1 MKFLP
6 KNIKTSVK
14 IAQNLAILGKNLLLE
29 LKLSSKNAI
38 LISDEDIWQNCSG
51 FFEDNFCEK
60 KLILEKPK
68 ADEENLEIIAKNLN
82 SSDLIIAVGSGTISD
97 LCKYTSFKTG
107 IPYVIFPSAASMNGY
122 LSKNASITV
131 NSHKK
136 TLAATL
142 PEAIFCD
149 IEILKNAPKILTK
162 AGIGDSM
169 CFYSCW
175 FDWLLS
181 HLLLETEF
189 NHESFALLSDEMS
202 DFINNYK
209 NFSDN
214 ELLEIL
220 MKILLLSGASMTLAG
235 SSSPA
240 SQSEHLI
247 AHAYSM
253 KYPLQSAQVLHGLQ
267 IASTTLISA
276 KIQEELISSNEIS
289 MRENSFEF
297 DKISKFFGAKI
308 AKECEKEY
316 SLKHHLIRQNQKFLS
331 QELHQNWQQY
341 CQVLSRVFLS
351 EQTLRDIF
359 YHFKIDVGNEALR
372 IDKGELDELVYYAKF
387 IRNRFTCLDF

>member
-1 MKFLP
+1 MSFLP

-14 IAQNLAILGKNLLLE
+14 IAKNLAISTKKLLCE

-38 LISDEDIWQNCSG
+38 LVSDDDIWQNCSG
-51 FFEDNFCEK
+51 FFDNDFYSQ
-60 KLILEKPK
+60 KLILSKPK
-68 ADEENLEIIAKNLN
+68 ADEENLEIIAKNLG

-107 IPYVIFPSAASMNGY
+107 IPYIIFPSAASMNGF
-122 LSKNASITV
+122 LSKNASITI

-142 PEAIFCD
+142 PEAVFCD
-149 IEILKNAPKILTK
+149 IEILKNAPKNLTK

-189 NHESFALLSDEMS
+189 NPECFSILSDEMNY
-202 DFINNYK
+202 FINNYK
-209 NFSDN
+209 NFCDD

-220 MKILLLSGASMTLAG
+220 IKILLLSGAAMTLAG

-253 KYPLQSAQVLHGLQ
+253 KYPLQSNQVLHGLQ

-276 KIQEELISSNEIS
+276 RIQEELLSLNEIT
-289 MRENSFEF
+289 MRENFFEYN
-297 DKISKFFGAKI
+297 KISKFFGSEI

-316 SLKHHLIRQNQKFLS
+316 SSKHHLIKQNHKFLG

-341 CQVLSRVFLS
+341 SQILSRIFLS
-351 EQTLRDIF
+351 EQSLRDIF
-359 YHFKIDVGNEALR
+359 YHFKIDVGNEALK

-387 IRNRFTCLDF
+387 IRNRFTCLDL